1 MSYSFFPLQNVT
13 LIVGP
18 TVTSPS
24 VGMRSWI
31 PTLKCRNSSTPTL
44 GVSAA
49 TKYLSLFNSSKL
61 LTEKNMYLPQRDQEG
76 HIFVSIEKEL
86 VFVKNNQS
94 KAPISEVWHD
104 FL

>member
-1 MSYSFFPLQNVT
+1 MSYSFFPPPNVT

-31 PTLKCRNSSTPTL
+31 PTLKCRNSSTPTF

-49 TKYLSLFNSSKL
+49 FKDLFCGKS
-61 LTEKNMYLPQRDQEG
+61 E
-76 HIFVSIEKEL
+76 
-86 VFVKNNQS
+86 S
-94 KAPISEVWHD
+94 KAHSDIK
-104 FL
+104 

>member
-44 GVSAA
+44 GIQFFKDVSFGINSAA
-49 TKYLSLFNSSKL
+49 FKDLFCGKSESKSHSDI
-61 LTEKNMYLPQRDQEG
+61 K
-76 HIFVSIEKEL
+76 
-86 VFVKNNQS
+86 
-94 KAPISEVWHD
+94 
-104 FL
+104 